1 MSPIAGR
8 CRKPWRAP
16 SPRPMDHERDLERGM
31 MIEARARDEARTRV
45 DRVLRVLLPIAVL
58 ALGVVVWEL
67 LVRVGHIPPYVLPGP
82 RLVFSTLISDWAV
95 LGASLLVTLTTT
107 LEGFLLAAAGGVGLA
122 VLFNQ
127 SRLIEHAFYP
137 YAVILQVTPI
147 VAIAPLLLIY
157 LPQQAAVLACA
168 WIVAFFPVLAN
179 TTLGLRSVDHNL
191 ADLFRLYGA
200 TRRQVLWELKL
211 PAALPYI
218 LGGLKI
224 AGGLSLIGA
233 VVAEIAA
240 GSAGAGSGL
249 AYRIVESGYRLN
261 IPRMFAAL
269 LLLSIAGIVIFFA
282 LSLVSHL
289 LLRRWHES
297 AIVREV

>member
-1 MSPIAGR
+1 MN
-8 CRKPWRAP
+8 
-16 SPRPMDHERDLERGM
+16 
-31 MIEARARDEARTRV
+31 RARPGRVEPAAADETRPRL
-45 DRVLRVLLPIAVL
+45 DRMLRVLLPIAVL
-58 ALGVVVWEL
+58 ALGLAAWEAVVRAWAV
-67 LVRVGHIPPYVLPGP
+67 PPYVLPAP
-82 RLVFSTLISDWAV
+82 QLVLTTLVADWAV
-95 LGASLLVTLTTT
+95 LSASLMVTLLTT
-107 LEGFLLAAAGGVGLA
+107 LQGFLLAVVGGVGLA

-127 SRLIEHAFYP
+127 SRLLEYSLYP
-137 YAVILQVTPI
+137 YAVILQVTPV

-179 TTLGLRSVDHNL
+179 TTLGLNSVDHNL
-191 ADLFRLYGA
+191 VDLFRLYGA
-200 TRRQVLWELKL
+200 SRWQVLWRLKL
-211 PAALPYI
+211 PAALPYV
-218 LGGLKI
+218 LGGLRI
-224 AGGLSLIGA
+224 AGGLALIGA

-249 AYRIVESGYRLN
+249 AYRIAESGYRLN

-269 LLLSIAGIVIFFA
+269 LLLSVAGIVIFFA
-282 LSLVSHL
+282 LSLMSHL

>member
-1 MSPIAGR
+1 
-8 CRKPWRAP
+8 
-16 SPRPMDHERDLERGM
+16 
-31 MIEARARDEARTRV
+31 
-45 DRVLRVLLPIAVL
+45 LPVAVL
-58 ALGVVVWEL
+58 ALGVVAWD
-67 LVRVGHIPPYVLPGP
+67 LVVRLKEIPPYQLPGP
-82 RLVFSTLISDWAV
+82 DLVFRTLVADWPV
-95 LGASLLVTLTTT
+95 LWDSLVVTLVTTFQ
-107 LEGFLLAAAGGVGLA
+107 GFLLAAVGGIGLA

-127 SRLIEHAFYP
+127 SRLLEYSLFP
-137 YAVILQVTPI
+137 YAVILQVTPV

-191 ADLFRLYGA
+191 MDLFKLYGA
-200 TRRQVLWELKL
+200 SRTRVLWNLKL

-218 LGGLKI
+218 LGGLRI
-224 AGGLSLIGA
+224 AGGLALIGA

-249 AYRIVESGYRLN
+249 AYRIAESGYRLN

-269 LLLSIAGIVIFFA
+269 FLLSIAGIVIFLA
-282 LSLVSHL
+282 LTLLSDL

-297 AIVREV
+297 AVRRES

>member
-1 MSPIAGR
+1 MNERTLRILAPAG
-8 CRKPWRAP
+8 
-16 SPRPMDHERDLERGM
+16 
-31 MIEARARDEARTRV
+31 
-45 DRVLRVLLPIAVL
+45 VL
-58 ALGVVVWEL
+58 ALGVALWDLVV
-67 LVRVGHIPPYVLPGP
+67 RIKGIPPYILPSPGLVLAT
-82 RLVFSTLISDWAV
+82 LVTDWPI
-95 LGASLLVTLTTT
+95 LWSSLLATLTTT
-107 LEGFLLAAAGGVGLA
+107 LEGLLLAVIGGIGLA

-127 SRLIEHAFYP
+127 SRLIEHSLYP
-137 YAVILQVTPI
+137 YAVILQVTPV

-179 TTLGLRSVDHNL
+179 TTLGLNSVDHNL

-200 TRRQVLWELKL
+200 SRRRVLWELKL
-211 PAALPYI
+211 PAALPQMLAGI
-218 LGGLKI
+218 KI

-249 AYRIVESGYRLN
+249 AYRIAESGYRLI

-269 LLLSIAGIVIFFA
+269 LLLSVTGIAIFA
-282 LSLVSHL
+282 LLSWFAHL
-289 LLRRWHES
+289 ALRRWHES
-297 AIVREV
+297 AITREA

>member
-1 MSPIAGR
+1 MTSAN
-8 CRKPWRAP
+8 AH
-16 SPRPMDHERDLERGM
+16 DHG
-31 MIEARARDEARTRV
+31 ARDRQIRII
-45 DRVLRVLLPIAVL
+45 LPLATL
-58 ALGVVVWEL
+58 ALGLSVWEL
-67 LVRVGHIPPYVLPGP
+67 VVRIKAIPPYLLPGP
-82 RLVFSTLISDWAV
+82 VLVLQTLIADWTV
-95 LGASLLVTLTTT
+95 LWGSLVVTLTTT
-107 LEGFLLAAAGGVGLA
+107 VEGLLLAVVGGVGLA

-127 SRLIEHAFYP
+127 SRILEYSLYP

-179 TTLGLRSVDHNL
+179 TTFGLNSVDHNL
-191 ADLFRLYGA
+191 SDLFELYGA
-200 TRRQVLWELKL
+200 SRAQVLVRLKL
-211 PAALPYI
+211 PSALPSI
-218 LGGLKI
+218 LAGIKI

-249 AYRIVESGYRLN
+249 AYRIAESGYRLN

-269 LLLSIAGIVIFFA
+269 VLLSIAGIVIFLV
-282 LSLVSHL
+282 LSYLSDRV
-289 LLRRWHES
+289 LRHWHES
-297 AIVREV
+297 AIFRER

>member
-1 MSPIAGR
+1 MSNRRVVVG
-8 CRKPWRAP
+8 
-16 SPRPMDHERDLERGM
+16 EERGG
-31 MIEARARDEARTRV
+31 RTIV
-45 DRVLRVLLPIAVL
+45 ERVLRVLLPVAVL
-58 ALGVVVWEL
+58 ALTVLTWDVI
-67 LVRVGHIPPYVLPGP
+67 VRLRDIPPYVLPGP
-82 RLVFSTLISDWAV
+82 RLVYDTLIADWPV
-95 LGASLLVTLTTT
+95 LANSLLVTLVIT
-107 LEGFLLAAAGGVGLA
+107 LEGFLLAVVGGVGLA
-122 VLFNQ
+122 VIFNQ
-127 SRLIEHAFYP
+127 FRILEYSLYP

-157 LPQQAAVLACA
+157 LPQQGAVLACA

-179 TTLGLRSVDHNL
+179 TTLGLNSVDHNL
-191 ADLFRLYGA
+191 SDLFRLYGA
-200 TRRQVLWELKL
+200 SRWQVLGRLKL
-211 PAALPYI
+211 PAALPYV

-249 AYRIVESGYRLN
+249 AYRIAESGYRLN

-269 LLLSIAGIVIFFA
+269 LLLSAAGVVIFFA
-282 LSLVSHL
+282 LSLLSYL

-297 AIVREV
+297 AIARDR

>member
-1 MSPIAGR
+1 MSNR
-8 CRKPWRAP
+8 T
-16 SPRPMDHERDLERGM
+16 SVS
-31 MIEARARDEARTRV
+31 RDETHPRT
-45 DRVLRVLLPIAVL
+45 DRILRVLLPLLML
-58 ALGVVVWEL
+58 ALGMAIWEL
-67 LVRVGHIPPYVLPGP
+67 VVRLNDVPPYVLPAP
-82 RLVFSTLISDWAV
+82 SLVFATLIHDWGI
-95 LGASLLVTLTTT
+95 LSASLFVTLATT
-107 LEGFLLAAAGGVGLA
+107 LEGFALAVVGGVGLA
-122 VLFNQ
+122 LIFNQ
-127 SRLIEHAFYP
+127 SRLIEYSLYP

-179 TTLGLRSVDHNL
+179 TTLGLNSIDHNL

-200 TRRQVLWELKL
+200 SRVQVLWQLKV

-249 AYRIVESGYRLN
+249 AYRIAESGYRLN

-269 LLLSIAGIVIFFA
+269 LLLSIAGIVIFFT
-282 LSLVSHL
+282 LSLISHL

-297 AIVREV
+297 AVVREI